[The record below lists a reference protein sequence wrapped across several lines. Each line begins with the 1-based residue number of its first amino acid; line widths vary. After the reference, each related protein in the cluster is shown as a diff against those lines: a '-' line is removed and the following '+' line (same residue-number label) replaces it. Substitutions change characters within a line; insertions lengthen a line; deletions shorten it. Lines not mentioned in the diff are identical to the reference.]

1 MASSESLVIVI
12 FFILQYFI
20 GTTGPLF
27 FCEAVAITMAPPPP
41 ENGTVGR
48 SRGTS
53 SAVFVFGDSTLD
65 TGNNDHIV
73 TLSKS
78 NFPPY
83 GRDFPGRIPTGR
95 FSDGRL
101 ISDFIVDS
109 LRIKY
114 LLPPYLNP
122 NLQVEDLITGVCFAS
137 AGSGYDPKTPKILSA
152 ISIPNQLSFFQ
163 QYAGK
168 LRSLVGEQRS
178 NDVVRNGLYV
188 ISAGNN
194 DILLTSLFHTRT
206 MSSEEMASY
215 AAFLAGQASAF
226 LRQLYGLG
234 ARKIVHLSASTTGCI
249 PAIRTLLG
257 GVQRQCS
264 DESNE
269 LAVMFNEKLSDEIQ
283 RLNDD
288 VLLPHLSI
296 EFADVYTP
304 LFDIIR
310 RPENYGFAVTKEGC
324 CGTGTIEFGFL
335 CNRLSPSTC
344 ADTSKYIFW
353 DSLHPTEKVYKILTS
368 VIMKDI
374 NRLLY

>member
-1 MASSESLVIVI
+1 MASSELLLIIV
-12 FFILQYFI
+12 FFYLLKLIV
-20 GTTGPLF
+20 TTGPLF

-48 SRGTS
+48 GRTS
-53 SAVFVFGDSTLD
+53 SAVFVFGDSILD
-65 TGNNDHIV
+65 TGNNDHIA
-73 TLSKS
+73 TLIKS

-101 ISDFIVDS
+101 ISDFIVES
-109 LRIKY
+109 LKIKY
-114 LLPPYLNP
+114 LLPPYLDP
-122 NLQVEDLITGVCFAS
+122 NLRAEDLITGVCFAS
-137 AGSGYDPKTPKILSA
+137 A
-152 ISIPNQLSFFQ
+152 
-163 QYAGK
+163 
-168 LRSLVGEQRS
+168 
-178 NDVVRNGLYV
+178 
-188 ISAGNN
+188 
-194 DILLTSLFHTRT
+194 
-206 MSSEEMASY
+206 
-215 AAFLAGQASAF
+215 FLAGQASAF
-226 LRQLYGLG
+226 LRELYRQG
-234 ARKIVHLSASTTGCI
+234 ARKIVHLSALTTGCI
-249 PAIRTLLG
+249 PAFRTLLG

-288 VLLPHLSI
+288 VLLPDLTVQ
-296 EFADVYTP
+296 FVDMYTP
-304 LFDIIR
+304 FFDIIR
-310 RPENYGFAVTKEGC
+310 RPENYGFVVTKEGC

-344 ADTSKYIFW
+344 ADNSKYIFW

-374 NRLLY
+374 NKLL